1 MVMVMWFALV
11 IWGEFIF
18 SWKYSRRPHRDP
30 QKFFFPIYSIQFN
43 ALFQTQCFYTLSVH
57 SDTYNKN
64 ILITMKDNPTNNY
77 IIILSLTKIVKEL
90 DSAIV
95 IVDIE

>member
-1 MVMVMWFALV
+1 MKCD
-11 IWGEFIF
+11 E
-18 SWKYSRRPHRDP
+18 D
-30 QKFFFPIYSIQFN
+30 SILFN

-64 ILITMKDNPTNNY
+64 ILISKKDNPTNNY
-77 IIILSLTKIVKEL
+77 IIIQIFFVTKIVKEL

-95 IVDIE
+95 IVDIQ